1 MGIDRVRTYVPYTYI
16 VHGERWLLLLLQ
28 IVLQLHEVVGAD
40 GPHGHVGDRAGR
52 RSHHLGHHQLLVRKE
67 GRVRAAGDGQ
77 EAAPV
82 PLVLAAL
89 LLFSKPPQPLLPSIL
104 L

>member
-1 MGIDRVRTYVPYTYI
+1 
-16 VHGERWLLLLLQ
+16 LLLIQ
-28 IVLQLHEVVGAD
+28 VILQLQVVVGAD
-40 GPHGHVGDRAGR
+40 RPHVHIVARAGWR
-52 RSHHLGHHQLLVRKE
+52 RLQLHIHQLLVREKDW
-67 GRVRAAGDGQ
+67 RRTAGDRE

-89 LLFSKPPQPLLPSIL
+89 LLLSEPPQPLLPSIL

>member
-1 MGIDRVRTYVPYTYI
+1 VREKDWRRT
-16 VHGERWLLLLLQ
+16 
-28 IVLQLHEVVGAD
+28 A
-40 GPHGHVGDRAGR
+40 GDR
-52 RSHHLGHHQLLVRKE
+52 E
-67 GRVRAAGDGQ
+67 

-89 LLFSKPPQPLLPSIL
+89 LLLSEPPQPLLPSIL

>member
-1 MGIDRVRTYVPYTYI
+1 VWKESRIRT
-16 VHGERWLLLLLQ
+16 
-28 IVLQLHEVVGAD
+28 
-40 GPHGHVGDRAGR
+40 
-52 RSHHLGHHQLLVRKE
+52 
-67 GRVRAAGDGQ
+67 AGDGQ

-89 LLFSKPPQPLLPSIL
+89 LLLEPPQPLLPSIL

>member
-1 MGIDRVRTYVPYTYI
+1 MREYDRC
-16 VHGERWLLLLLQ
+16 
-28 IVLQLHEVVGAD
+28 
-40 GPHGHVGDRAGR
+40 
-52 RSHHLGHHQLLVRKE
+52 
-67 GRVRAAGDGQ
+67 RAAGDGK

-89 LLFSKPPQPLLPSIL
+89 LLFGEPPQPLLPSIL

>member
-1 MGIDRVRTYVPYTYI
+1 MSIDRVRTYVTYTYI
-16 VHGERWLLLLLQ
+16 VHGERVLLLLLQ

-40 GPHGHVGDRAGR
+40 GPHGHVHDWAGR
-52 RSHHLGHHQLLVRKE
+52 RGHHLGHHQLLVWKE
-67 GRVRAAGDGQ
+67 GRLWPAGDRE

-89 LLFSKPPQPLLPSIL
+89 LLLGKPPQPLLPSIL

>member
-1 MGIDRVRTYVPYTYI
+1 VSEKDWRRT
-16 VHGERWLLLLLQ
+16 
-28 IVLQLHEVVGAD
+28 A
-40 GPHGHVGDRAGR
+40 GDR
-52 RSHHLGHHQLLVRKE
+52 E
-67 GRVRAAGDGQ
+67 

-89 LLFSKPPQPLLPSIL
+89 LLLSEPPQPLLPSIL